1 MSVEFRQ
8 RRSCAPA
15 ATCSSAEGELALPS
29 QHSNSGVYASVSWCA
44 APAGPRR
51 RSRRAKQPAACFEL
65 AQAEPGSG
73 RLTCGQLL
81 VSRPVAALAVLPRP
95 LVLFAAGAVSGAIGA
110 LGPSVSRLTS
120 PAACAC
126 VATYTF
132 TGCQVASCAALC
144 KAGNCDAR
152 LRPKRVPA
160 CAPQASL

>member
-110 LGPSVSRLTS
+110 PGPSGGWLTS
-120 PAACAC
+120 VAVCAC
-126 VATYTF
+126 GGLVA
-132 TGCQVASCAALC
+132 
-144 KAGNCDAR
+144 
-152 LRPKRVPA
+152 
-160 CAPQASL
+160 